1 MPAASA
7 ACLGSVRGRRY
18 LFQMGSPLLAAPSS
32 WDVKINCQSLFTAVQ
47 AGNTEDFRLNC
58 QLTEFKIEERTGP
71 AAFSLRV
78 GREMRL
84 AGGGGGPTEA
94 GGGRGAGGPGQRAS
108 PRQGPRARPGLRRCR
123 QEPREPSPTLACRC
137 QPAGSVSPGVRA
149 PPTRPG
155 TSLGA
160 RLRLKTRELAGLG
173 LDGSPRCR
181 LRPGA
186 SHVQTQGVGG
196 APCTPPCRQSGPRV
210 GAVPPDPRPPSR
222 PRTGPGHWPEPR
234 LAVDRGGR
242 PVRPWQEDRKA
253 GSPWHRQGNQ
263 RTSRLASPVSRRRGS
278 LA

>member
-84 AGGGGGPTEA
+84 AGGGGPTEA

-160 RLRLKTRELAGLG
+160 RLRLKTPELAGLG
-173 LDGSPRCR
+173 LDRSPRCR

-196 APCTPPCRQSGPRV
+196 GPVHPSLQAERTQGWGRPPRPAAPH
-210 GAVPPDPRPPSR
+210 PDPGRGLVTGQSR
-222 PRTGPGHWPEPR
+222 VWLWTG
-234 LAVDRGGR
+234 AGGR
-242 PVRPWQEDRKA
+242 
-253 GSPWHRQGNQ
+253 
-263 RTSRLASPVSRRRGS
+263 
-278 LA
+278 